1 MGPKSR
7 PWGRPDS
14 VKHEAKAAACCR
26 PPIHFGPGG
35 QKQAAHRHATASNG
49 QQARPQ
55 EGSCTARARHVQL
68 EQEGLG
74 ASSRMDES
82 SGRYDWKASMNRRK
96 QLTYLHAQRRRKSVR
111 RREPSTRSQVRPWET
126 LSRVRSTTAAPPTSM
141 IHDRAC
147 RGDGRAGPVRARTR
161 GESRARAGSNH
172 RAAQTP

>member
-1 MGPKSR
+1 MHG
-7 PWGRPDS
+7 
-14 VKHEAKAAACCR
+14 
-26 PPIHFGPGG
+26 
-35 QKQAAHRHATASNG
+35 T
-49 QQARPQ
+49 
-55 EGSCTARARHVQL
+55 CTARARHVQL

-111 RREPSTRSQVRPWET
+111 RREPSARSQVRPWET
-126 LSRVRSTTAAPPTSM
+126 VSRVCSTTAAPPTSM

-147 RGDGRAGPVRARTR
+147 HGDGRAGPVRARTR
-161 GESRARAGSNH
+161 GEFRARAGSNH